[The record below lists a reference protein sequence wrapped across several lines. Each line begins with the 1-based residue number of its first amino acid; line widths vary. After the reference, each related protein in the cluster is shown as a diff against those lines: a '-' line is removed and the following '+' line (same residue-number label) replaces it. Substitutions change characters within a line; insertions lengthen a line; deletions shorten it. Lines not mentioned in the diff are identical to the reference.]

1 MRSIDTD
8 SPAEA
13 GGKGGMAAGPPPG
26 EDIVSAAPAGLF
38 VRKSSGLVR
47 EMGLR
52 DSLSIALSGINPVAV
67 VGIFFVFLVFS
78 SNADL
83 ALPYVVAGVIMIPL
97 TITYAHLVAAMPRSG
112 GDFVYLGRIF
122 HPIVG
127 AAMGGALLLFFLL
140 GLGSNS
146 VTVGELFLPQF
157 VGVAG
162 SVFHW
167 HALTSFSGTLATSK
181 VAWFISSGLI
191 VAIGCLIAT
200 RGAHALG
207 RAMFWCFAI
216 GVLAVLVMAVES
228 LTHSNTAFQAAYDKH
243 TLPGAYQ
250 GVIAAAKHA
259 GIQTGNTFSGF
270 LKILPFAATGF
281 WGFTISNFPSGELK
295 RSGRTYI
302 KATFAGLGLGVIVMA
317 GGWLAIRHLA
327 GLHFMQSAAALN
339 TQDPATFEKLT
350 GGASTLTQSYADMV
364 AGDPVSRLVMSG
376 GFVVGATMFPLAM
389 ILVASRLIFAL
400 SFDRLLPTGLAAVS
414 PRHHAPLRAL
424 ALCLIA
430 GLGFIA
436 LVVFSTGYVKI
447 SRNTVLV
454 WAIVM
459 TVAGITGMALPFR
472 RRDIFEG
479 APKVISGTWL
489 GLPPVVVISAIVTLT
504 QGALAYYAATNNSIS
519 GGYDAGSVGYLIS
532 TAVFGVLLYLV
543 SRTYLKRRK
552 GIDLALAMHELPPE

>member
-1 MRSIDTD
+1 
-8 SPAEA
+8 
-13 GGKGGMAAGPPPG
+13 
-26 EDIVSAAPAGLF
+26 
-38 VRKSSGLVR
+38 
-47 EMGLR
+47 MGLR

-83 ALPYVVAGVIMIPL
+83 TWPYFVAGAIMIPL
-97 TITYAHLVAAMPRSG
+97 TFTYAHLVAAMPRSG
-112 GDFVYLGRIF
+112 GDFVYLGRVF
-122 HPIVG
+122 HPVVG
-127 AAMGGALLLFFLL
+127 AAMGGALLVFFLA

-167 HALTSFSGTLATSK
+167 HALTTFSGTLASSK
-181 VAWFISSGLI
+181 VAWFITSSS
-191 VAIGCLIAT
+191 VVVIGCLIAT

-216 GVLAVLVMAVES
+216 GVLAVVLLVFEA
-228 LTHSNTAFQAAYDKH
+228 LTHSNADFQAAYNQH
-243 TLPGAYQ
+243 TLPGAYH
-250 GVIAAAKHA
+250 GVIAAAQHA
-259 GIQTGNTFSGF
+259 KIKTGNTFSGF
-270 LKILPFAATGF
+270 LRVMPFAATGY

-295 RSGRTYI
+295 RAGRTYVT
-302 KATFAGLGLGVIVMA
+302 ATLAGLAVGAVMMA

-339 TQDPATFEKLT
+339 TQDPASFQKAT
-350 GGASTLTQSYADMV
+350 GGASTLTQFYAGTV

-376 GFVVGATMFPLAM
+376 GFVVGAVMFPLAM
-389 ILVASRLIFAL
+389 ILVASRLMFAL
-400 SFDRLLPTGLAAVS
+400 SFDRLLPTKLAEVS
-414 PRHHAPLRAL
+414 PRRHAPLWAL
-424 ALCLIA
+424 ALCALA
-430 GLGFIA
+430 GVGFVA
-436 LVVFSTGYVKI
+436 LVVFSTGYLRI
-447 SRNTVLV
+447 GRNGVLI

-479 APKVISGTWL
+479 APKVISGTWF
-489 GLPPVVVISAIVTLT
+489 GLPPVVIISAVVVLT
-504 QGALAYYAATNNSIS
+504 QGALAYYAATNDSIS
-519 GGYDAGSVGYLIS
+519 GGYDAGSIGYLVS
-532 TAVFGVLLYLV
+532 TGLLGVVLYTV

-552 GIDLALAMHELPPE
+552 GIDLALAMRELPPE